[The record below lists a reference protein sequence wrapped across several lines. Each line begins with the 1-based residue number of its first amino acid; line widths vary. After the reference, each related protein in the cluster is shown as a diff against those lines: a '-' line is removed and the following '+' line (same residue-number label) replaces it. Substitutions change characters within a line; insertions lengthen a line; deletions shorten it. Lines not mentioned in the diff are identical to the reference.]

1 MTRPISEIAAD
12 ILKNWRGV
20 HFGAAP
26 YLRAM
31 LLLDSPTDRYGLD
44 DARSIIRYF
53 LANSAGWRGDT
64 AKTLKSELK
73 ELIK

>member
-1 MTRPISEIAAD
+1 MTKPISQIASD
-12 ILKNWRGV
+12 IHKDWKKV

-31 LLLDSPTDRYGLD
+31 LLLDSPTDKYGLD
-44 DARSIIRYF
+44 DAKSIIRYF
-53 LANSAGWRGDT
+53 LVNSNGWRGDT
-64 AKTLKSELK
+64 AKAIKAELR